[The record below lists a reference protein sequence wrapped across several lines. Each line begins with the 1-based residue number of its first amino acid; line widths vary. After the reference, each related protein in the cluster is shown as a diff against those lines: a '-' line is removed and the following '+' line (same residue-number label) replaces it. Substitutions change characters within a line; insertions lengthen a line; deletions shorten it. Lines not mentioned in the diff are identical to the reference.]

1 MEHTMEYPRPQLR
14 RTAWRSLD
22 GPWQAMLDDQAQHAD
37 PADVPFDRTIM
48 VPYPPEARASG
59 VHDRGFRRR
68 VWYRR
73 HLQLD
78 PSMVPGQE
86 ERLMLHFGAVNY
98 RARVWVNGRF
108 AVEHRGG
115 HSPFTVDVTRYLDG
129 SGLEVVV
136 QAEDDPQDMHKARG
150 KMDWEAEP
158 HKIWYPRTSGIWRT
172 VWIEKVARA
181 HVLQLRWTADV
192 AAWQIRLDAD
202 IAHVPEGGVA
212 NVRLKLG
219 ERLLVDDR
227 CLLTGPRL
235 SRIFQLPDPGI
246 DDARAQW
253 MWSPES
259 PQLIEAEIEI
269 RSADGNLYDAVQSY
283 TALRTVS
290 VEGERFVLNSRPYY
304 LRMVLDQGYWPDSLM
319 VASSDQLR
327 QDVLLIKRLGFNGAR
342 KHQKSE
348 DPRWLYWCDV
358 LGLCVWA
365 EMPSAYGFSS
375 VTVHTVMEEWKELV
389 ERDVSHPCVVAWVP
403 TNESWGVPELMND
416 RRQVDFVRALY
427 HMTRALD
434 GTRPVIG
441 NDGWEAPCGDLV
453 CIHDYEQDPTVLLER
468 YGNRERVAY
477 TMEHVQP
484 DRRRIVIDGFTGA
497 GKPVFLSEFGGI
509 ACLPAA
515 ASKEGGAPGWGYS
528 TAKDGKELLA
538 RYQELMAALHRCR
551 PLSGFC
557 YTQLTDTFLEKNG
570 LLTEDRVP
578 KAPIEALAAATRGPD
593 AMRYNWHLDPL
604 GHDERWRTRRGPDF
618 PIEWTRVGE
627 TAEVL
632 TYPGERQPPQGPAPA
647 NPPGFERRGR
657 GAPGP
662 RARKKVA

>member
-1 MEHTMEYPRPQLR
+1 MEYPRPQLR
-14 RTAWRSLD
+14 RAAWRSLD
-22 GPWQAMLDDQAQHAD
+22 GPWQASLDDGAVHVD
-37 PADVPFDRTIM
+37 PQDVDFNRTIT
-48 VPYPPEARASG
+48 VPYPPEAAASG

-73 HLQLD
+73 QILLE
-78 PSMVPGQE
+78 PSMTPGPD
-86 ERLMLHFGAVNY
+86 ERLVLHFGAVNY
-98 RARVWVNGRF
+98 RARVWVNGRY

-115 HSPFTVDVTRYLDG
+115 HSPFSVDVTRHLDG
-129 SGLEVVV
+129 AVLEIVV
-136 QAEDDPQDMHKARG
+136 QADDDPLDMHKARG
-150 KMDWEAEP
+150 KMDWEPEP

-181 HVLQLRWTADV
+181 HVAQLRWTADV
-192 AAWQIRLDAD
+192 ASWQIRLDAD
-202 IAHVPEGGVA
+202 IAHVPEGGMA
-212 NVRLKLG
+212 NVTLRLG
-219 ERLLVDDR
+219 ERVLVADR

-246 DDARAQW
+246 DDARALW

-259 PQLIEAEIEI
+259 PQLIDAEIEI
-269 RSADGNLYDAVQSY
+269 RSADGELFDAVQSY
-283 TALRTVS
+283 TALRTVTT
-290 VEGERFVLNSRPYY
+290 EGERFVLNSRPYY
-304 LRMVLDQGYWPDSLM
+304 LRMVLDQGYWPQSLM

-327 QDVLLIKRLGFNGAR
+327 HDVLLIKRLGFNGVR

-375 VTVHTVMEEWKELV
+375 ATVHGVMEEWKELV
-389 ERDVSHPCVVAWVP
+389 ERDISHPCIVAWVP
-403 TNESWGVPELMND
+403 TNESWGVPELMHD

-434 GTRPVIG
+434 GTRPVVG
-441 NDGWEAPCGDLV
+441 NDGWEAPCGDFV
-453 CIHDYEQDPTVLLER
+453 CVHDYAQVPAVLVER
-468 YGNRERVAY
+468 YGSREAVSY
-477 TMEHVQP
+477 TLEHVQP
-484 DRRRIVIDGFTGA
+484 DRRRIVIDGFTGQ
-497 GKPVFLSEFGGI
+497 GKPLFLSEFGGI
-509 ACLPAA
+509 ACLQAA
-515 ASKEGGAPGWGYS
+515 GGAGGGEPGWGYS

-538 RYQELMAALHRCR
+538 RYQELMAAIHRCR

-578 KAPIEALAAATRGPD
+578 KAPIEALAIATRGPD
-593 AMRYNWHLDPL
+593 ANLYNWHLDPL
-604 GHDERWRTRRGPDF
+604 GHDERWRLRRGPDF
-618 PIEWTRVGE
+618 PVEWTRVGE

-632 TYPGERQPPQGPAPA
+632 TYPGERQPPQEPGPGSPS
-647 NPPGFERRGR
+647 GFERRGR
-657 GAPGP
+657 GANGP
-662 RARKKVA
+662 RGRRKVA